1 MIKRTTKNFGTYEF
15 RLKVTHVIK
24 RAFRFRHFEII
35 LILLPLKD
43 LKTEKFEELLG
54 FAQSHSIVTRSLV
67 SLSCATT
74 PQPSRFSKS

>member
-35 LILLPLKD
+35 LILLPL
-43 LKTEKFEELLG
+43 
-54 FAQSHSIVTRSLV
+54 
-67 SLSCATT
+67 
-74 PQPSRFSKS
+74 RFKNGEI